1 MPDFH
6 RLELVIYK
14 KGILTSGS
22 KCCRAEQQSKP
33 IKMQLYQAG
42 KIKSI
47 MQAKAIP
54 KMV

>member
-14 KGILTSGS
+14 KCILASSS
-22 KCCRAEQQSKP
+22 KRCSAEQQSKP
-33 IKMQLYQAG
+33 IKIQLYQACE
-42 KIKSI
+42 IKSI

-54 KMV
+54 KVV